1 MRRSFVAIACLLILS
16 LNVWLVPAIAQDAT
30 PAATPDGVASPAA
43 DCVAGTEESN
53 VEVVNQWYEV
63 WGTDDDAILEDLVQP
78 DIIHYWGVGEDTFNV
93 ADLRARTH
101 VFASAFSDLQT
112 SVDEVIADG
121 DYVAVHW
128 TLTATQTGP
137 FFDLEPSG
145 VRATWTGINIFRFE
159 CGKIAESW
167 NESDQV
173 GLRAQLTGMTDPIV
187 GTLAT
192 PAVDATPAA
201 DCAPTTEQE
210 AADLAARWLQ
220 LWNAGD
226 VDGFDELTPPDFI
239 LHWGLGPDTTSLDDF
254 KDRMAAFFAAFPA
267 MNVTQEEPV
276 VDGDLVAIRW
286 TNTGTQT
293 GPIFGF
299 EPTGAEVTWTGINIF
314 RVECGR
320 VVESWSAADGIG
332 LRAQLEA
339 ASDEATPAA

>member
-16 LNVWLVPAIAQDAT
+16 LNVWLVPAIAQEAT

-63 WGTDDDAILEDLVQP
+63 WGTDDDASLEDLVQP

-192 PAVDATPAA
+192 PAVNATPAA
-201 DCAPTTEQE
+201 DCAPTSEQD
-210 AADLAARWLQ
+210 AADVATRWEAV
-220 LWNAGD
+220 WNAGD
-226 VDGFDELTPPDFI
+226 VSLYDELAPSDLTH
-239 LHWGLGPDTTSLDDF
+239 HWGAGQDTTSREEF
-254 KDRMAAFFAAFPA
+254 KDRMGAFFTAFPDLRL
-267 MNVTQEEPV
+267 TQEEPL
-276 VDGDLVAIRW
+276 VDGDLAAIRW
-286 TNTGTQT
+286 TFTGTQT

-299 EPTGAEVTWTGINIF
+299 EPTGAEITTTGINIF
-314 RVECGR
+314 RIECGQ
-320 VVESWSAADGIG
+320 VVETWSEVDSLGF
-332 LRAQLEA
+332 RAQLEA
-339 ASDEATPAA
+339 ATEAGTPAA